1 MGEFLQELIATKG
14 GLALLLLLSPYIA
27 MAVFGFLWFKSM
39 QKTTGIKQNG
49 TSAVHAI
56 AHGLV
61 LREEYD
67 SMLSSV
73 RKEQRLIAGAISE
86 IGERL
91 ARIEER
97 QEIQTERRITK
108 ERRK

>member
-1 MGEFLQELIATKG
+1 
-14 GLALLLLLSPYIA
+14 
-27 MAVFGFLWFKSM
+27 M
-39 QKTTGIKQNG
+39 QKTTGVKSNG
-49 TSAVHAI
+49 AVSAI

-67 SMLSSV
+67 SMLSSM
-73 RKEQRLIAGAISE
+73 RKEQRLLAAAIHDIS
-86 IGERL
+86 ERL